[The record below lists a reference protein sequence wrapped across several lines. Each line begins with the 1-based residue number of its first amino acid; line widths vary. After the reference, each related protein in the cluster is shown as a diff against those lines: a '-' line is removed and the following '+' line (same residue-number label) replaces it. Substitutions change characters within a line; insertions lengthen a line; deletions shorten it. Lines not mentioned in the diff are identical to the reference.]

1 MGGRSPLIITFA
13 GQLPSLM
20 QKTIYFRFLFAIAA
34 SLGYMASTK
43 AQPGPPLSSYNFQ
56 LEGNVHYGFFAQH
69 HLEME
74 RFNSHF
80 PAYELLFQRAT
91 FGKDMWEALY
101 SYPFIGIGAWYS
113 PLGGFEEVGE
123 SYALFPFINFPL
135 NEEIQH
141 SLNFRVG
148 LGLAYLTNKFEPR
161 KNYRNFAI
169 GSHMNVIVSL
179 HFNYRY
185 RLTDFITLTASA
197 GLTHFSNGSMKTPN
211 IGINIPSFSVGLSSF
226 LSKPNPYLDRKLL
239 PELYL
244 FEFDGK
250 RWFSIEPTLAVGYK
264 DMTQQLGESFMVYH
278 MSVNIMKPISLKGK
292 FGLGIDASFDASH
305 PAELKRKNIDYESN
319 WQIVKPGITVIYEMV
334 MSQTS
339 FVFQLGSHL
348 GGLEN
353 SRGNIYQKIGLKRYF
368 NESLYGSITLTAHL
382 GRADYIGFGIGYRF
396 DFKYY

>member
-1 MGGRSPLIITFA
+1 MLIA
-13 GQLPSLM
+13 
-20 QKTIYFRFLFAIAA
+20 YYAE
-34 SLGYMASTK
+34 STW
-43 AQPGPPLSSYNFQ
+43 AQPGPPLSAYNFQ
-56 LEGNVHYGFFAQH
+56 LEGNVHYGFFAHH

-74 RFNSHF
+74 RFSSHF

-91 FGKDMWEALY
+91 FGKDMWESLY
-101 SYPFIGIGAWYS
+101 NFPFIGIGAWYS
-113 PLGGFEEVGE
+113 PLGSFEEVGE
-123 SYALFPFINFPL
+123 SYALFPFINFPI
-135 NEEIQH
+135 NDQNNH
-141 SLNFRVG
+141 SLNLRVG

-161 KNYRNFAI
+161 DNHRNFAI
-169 GSHMNVIVSL
+169 GSHLNAMVSL

-185 RLTDFITLTASA
+185 RLSDFITLTTSA

-250 RWFSIEPTLAVGYK
+250 RWFSIEPALAVGYK
-264 DMTQQLGESFMVYH
+264 DMTQQLGGSFMVYNL
-278 MSVNIMKPISLKGK
+278 SVAILKPVSLKGK
-292 FGLGIDASFDASH
+292 LGLGVDASYDASH
-305 PAELKRKNIDYESN
+305 PAELERRNRAFVGN
-319 WQIVKPGITVIYEMV
+319 WAIVKPGLSVMYEMV

-353 SRGNIYQKIGLKRYF
+353 SRGNIFQKIGLKRHF
-368 NESLYGSITLTAHL
+368 NENFFGSILLTAHL

-396 DFKYY
+396 NFKYY